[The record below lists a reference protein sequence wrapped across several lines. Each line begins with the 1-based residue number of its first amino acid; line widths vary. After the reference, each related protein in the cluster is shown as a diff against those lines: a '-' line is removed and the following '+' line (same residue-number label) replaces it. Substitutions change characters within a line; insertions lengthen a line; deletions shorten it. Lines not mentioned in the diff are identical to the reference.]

1 MNYKLQQFLLNR
13 AKDSSENWYTTLLKE
28 DPTGVFS
35 SRDPHIIES
44 YKKSNQDFQ
53 LILCTVFSD
62 DNVIFQQNLERWIDT
77 MIKNRE
83 FLNTPLHFILRE
95 LQRTQDLFLD
105 LIQEFIRQEFRN
117 DVPKESLMWTR
128 AIIDAINLVTLK
140 FVEADHKNSL
150 GKLDI
155 QRDVITELSS
165 PVIQLSRDTGL
176 LPIVGDIDTHR
187 AQHLIENTLEQCT
200 KKNIDRLFID
210 LSGVFVIDTMVAHQI
225 FKLVDSLKLLGIDP
239 ILSGL
244 RPEIAQTAVQL
255 GVSFD
260 NIKIT
265 STLAQALNF

>member
-1 MNYKLQQFLLNR
+1 M
-13 AKDSSENWYTTLLKE
+13 
-28 DPTGVFS
+28 
-35 SRDPHIIES
+35 
-44 YKKSNQDFQ
+44 
-53 LILCTVFSD
+53 LCTVFSE
-62 DNVIFQQNLERWIDT
+62 DNEKFQLGLDAYIDV
-77 MIKNRE
+77 MIKNRD
-83 FLNTPLHFILRE
+83 FLNTPIHIILRE

-105 LIQEFIRQEFRN
+105 LIQDFLKQEYGKH
-117 DVPKESLMWTR
+117 VPEESLAWNR
-128 AIIDAINLVTLK
+128 SIIDAINLITLK
-140 FVEADHKNSL
+140 YVEADHQNGL

-225 FKLVDSLKLLGIDP
+225 FKLVDSLRLLGIDP

-265 STLAQALNF
+265 STLVQALNF